1 MLAVTGAA
9 VLVVVSSSP
18 QAVASKARTP
28 IRINVRRKGSP
39 RWCGAAT
46 IQLPTFLC
54 CPSDQTILRSEA
66 QRANSWRLLSCSL
79 RRTAVM
85 CVSTVFIEMLI
96 RVATCL

>member
-9 VLVVVSSSP
+9 VLAVVSSSP

-28 IRINVRRKGSP
+28 IRIKVRRKGSP
-39 RWCGAAT
+39 KSCGAAT
-46 IQLPTFLC
+46 IQLLVLLC
-54 CPSDQTILRSEA
+54 WRFDQTILRSEA

-85 CVSTVFIEMLI
+85 
-96 RVATCL
+96 